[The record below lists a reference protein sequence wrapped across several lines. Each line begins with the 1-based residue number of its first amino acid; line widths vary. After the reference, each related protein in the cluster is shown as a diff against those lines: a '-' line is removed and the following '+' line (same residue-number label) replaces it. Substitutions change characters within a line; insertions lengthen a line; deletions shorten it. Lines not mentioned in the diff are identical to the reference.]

1 MTEETNDFKKM
12 SDVLGEIIS
21 QKHIRVG
28 IDKIRIQEA
37 WRIVMGKN
45 IEKYTS
51 NVSYKKGVL
60 SVKLKSSVLKE
71 ELFFEKEKV
80 KRLLNENLGKKYIK
94 EIKLNWKFQF
104 YQSEMKSQHS
114 HSRHYLS
121 HGQHFLPLI

>member
-1 MTEETNDFKKM
+1 MRGNQSDFKKI
-12 SDVLGEIIS
+12 SEVLGDIIS

-28 IDKIRIQEA
+28 IDKIKIQEA

-51 NVSYKKGVL
+51 DVRYKKGVL

-80 KRLLNENLGKKYIK
+80 IKLLNENLGKKYIQ
-94 EIKLNWKFQF
+94 EIKLN
-104 YQSEMKSQHS
+104 
-114 HSRHYLS
+114 
-121 HGQHFLPLI
+121 

>member
-1 MTEETNDFKKM
+1 MTEKTNDFKKM

-51 NVSYKKGVL
+51 NVAYKKGVL
-60 SVKLKSSVLKE
+60 SIKLKSSVLKE
-71 ELFFEKEKV
+71 ELFFEKDKV

-94 EIKLNWKFQF
+94 EIKLN
-104 YQSEMKSQHS
+104 
-114 HSRHYLS
+114 
-121 HGQHFLPLI
+121 

>member
-1 MTEETNDFKKM
+1 MTERPNDFKKI
-12 SDVLGEIIS
+12 SEVLSEIIS

-37 WRIVMGKN
+37 WRTVMGKN

-51 NVSYKKGVL
+51 NITYKKGIL

-94 EIKLNWKFQF
+94 EIKLN
-104 YQSEMKSQHS
+104 
-114 HSRHYLS
+114 
-121 HGQHFLPLI
+121 

>member
-1 MTEETNDFKKM
+1 MTEEPNDFKKI
-12 SDVLGEIIS
+12 SEVLSEIIS

-51 NVSYKKGVL
+51 NITYKKGIL

-80 KRLLNENLGKKYIK
+80 KRLLNENLGKKYIQ
-94 EIKLNWKFQF
+94 EIKLD
-104 YQSEMKSQHS
+104 
-114 HSRHYLS
+114 
-121 HGQHFLPLI
+121 

>member
-1 MTEETNDFKKM
+1 MTEKPNDFKKI
-12 SDVLGEIIS
+12 SEVLGEIIS

-51 NVSYKKGVL
+51 NIAYKKGVL

-80 KRLLNENLGKKYIK
+80 KRLLNENLGKKYIQ

-104 YQSEMKSQHS
+104 YQSEMKSQYS

-121 HGQHFLPLI
+121 HGQHFPPLI

>member
-1 MTEETNDFKKM
+1 MGSEMCIRDR
-12 SDVLGEIIS
+12 
-21 QKHIRVG
+21 HIRVG

-94 EIKLNWKFQF
+94 EIKLN
-104 YQSEMKSQHS
+104 
-114 HSRHYLS
+114 
-121 HGQHFLPLI
+121 

>member
-1 MTEETNDFKKM
+1 MIKKQNDFKKI
-12 SDVLGEIIS
+12 SEVLGEIVL

-37 WRIVMGKN
+37 WRVVMGKN

-80 KRLLNENLGKKYIK
+80 IKLLNENLGKKYIQ
-94 EIKLNWKFQF
+94 EIKLN
-104 YQSEMKSQHS
+104 
-114 HSRHYLS
+114 
-121 HGQHFLPLI
+121 

>member
-1 MTEETNDFKKM
+1 MKDRPNDFKKI
-12 SDVLGEIIS
+12 SEVLGEIVA

-28 IDKIRIQEA
+28 IDKIKIQEA
-37 WRIVMGKN
+37 WKIVMGKN

-80 KRLLNENLGKKYIK
+80 IKLLNENLGKKYIQ
-94 EIKLNWKFQF
+94 EIKLN
-104 YQSEMKSQHS
+104 
-114 HSRHYLS
+114 
-121 HGQHFLPLI
+121 